1 VKHINII
8 SAIVLVAS
16 FYSFAGIDLR
26 IGGGL
31 NLSNETYSG
40 DYKLPAALK
49 KSMHVGFNAGASV
62 AIHFSSQMGMVGG
75 LSYETR
81 GAEMDLDAAA
91 SGASA
96 YDPRYMPW
104 VYSMGYLQIPVH
116 FSYWPIPA
124 LGIALGPELGIFTNG
139 KSKTGSE
146 SGDLQ
151 IKTIDLG
158 ASLTVDYTFANILAV
173 GAGYYFGFLNN
184 DGSPAADVNKG
195 GIRNNNIKLFAAY
208 VLHL

>member
-1 VKHINII
+1 MTYIKNI
-8 SAIVLVAS
+8 SAIVLFAS
-16 FYSFAGIDLR
+16 FCSFAGIDLK

-40 DYKLPAALK
+40 DYKLPTALI
-49 KSMHVGFNAGASV
+49 KSMHVGFNAGASA
-62 AIHFSSQMGMVGG
+62 AIHFSTQMGIVGG

-81 GAEMDLDAAA
+81 GSEMNLDAADPGA
-91 SGASA
+91 SG
-96 YDPRYMPW
+96 YDPRFMPW
-104 VYSMGYLQIPVH
+104 VYSMSYLQIPVH

-124 LGIALGPELGIFTNG
+124 LAIALGPELGIFIDG
-139 KSKTGSE
+139 KSKDGGE
-146 SGDLQ
+146 SGTLQ
-151 IKTIDLG
+151 ISTIDLG

-173 GAGYYFGFLNN
+173 GAGYYLGFLNN

-195 GIRNNNIKLFAAY
+195 GIKNSNIKLFVAY